1 MMPLSRQEGFS
12 LLVVMVFLLVLG
24 LLGFAVTKSAI
35 VQEKISGNL
44 REKNLSFLAAEAA
57 LREGEVYLTTADDLG
72 NITSSARLQRS
83 VVTALAGASA
93 SYSIGCVNNC
103 TASGGKVYYS
113 IQASGTGARSDS
125 VTGLES
131 VVSVEE

>member
-24 LLGFAVTKSAI
+24 LLGFAVTKSAL

-57 LREGEVYLTTADDLG
+57 LREGEVYLSTVDDLG
-72 NITSSARLQRS
+72 NITSATTIQRA
-83 VVTALAGASA
+83 VVTSLAGASA
-93 SYSIGCVNNC
+93 SYTIRCVNNC

-113 IQASGTGARSDS
+113 IQASGTGVRNDS